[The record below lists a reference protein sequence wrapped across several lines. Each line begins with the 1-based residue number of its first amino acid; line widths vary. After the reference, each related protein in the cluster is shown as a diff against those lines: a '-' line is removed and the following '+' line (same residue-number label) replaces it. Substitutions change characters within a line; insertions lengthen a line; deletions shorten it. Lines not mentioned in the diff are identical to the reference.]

1 MGRKKIT
8 IKPITDERNRHVTF
22 NKRKSGLIKKAM
34 ELSILCNCQISL
46 VIFNAE
52 NQLFEYCS
60 TDPRYILQR
69 YCQVAHLPHER
80 LTNAD
85 YDKTTKGK
93 AKTTSTSTTA
103 PTATK
108 STTSTSKKKKSN
120 NGTATSTVATA
131 GAHIPQPKTEPQ
143 EQLPQQQYL
152 PPQTQQL
159 PQLQTMIPP
168 PQPQNELLQSY
179 PNTIETPKSLFPEMP
194 FTPLTP
200 NTSAVIESIMNGA
213 TNPARVSTQPQQ
225 QIPSI
230 ASQLLP
236 PPGMNQPYMN
246 QQNMMQPQM
255 NNPSQSDMQ
264 FMQQQHMKQ
273 QQLQAQLMQQTIP
286 AQPNQQQFQQY
297 QQSGKRKSFDAG
309 IRDDDSPSTKRRKSA
324 GIGLSIVVPDS
335 NQIPLRRVEQDNSQ
349 PVLPQPS
356 DDSDLFTAP
365 QPVDKNKQSGNSS
378 ENLTPMNSGV
388 FSPTDEKSPMP
399 LHLSTPTSLSAMEWP
414 SPTSAFCSLSKNKK
428 DIISS

>member
-1 MGRKKIT
+1 
-8 IKPITDERNRHVTF
+8 
-22 NKRKSGLIKKAM
+22 
-34 ELSILCNCQISL
+34 
-46 VIFNAE
+46 
-52 NQLFEYCS
+52 
-60 TDPRYILQR
+60 
-69 YCQVAHLPHER
+69 VAHLPHER

-93 AKTTSTSTTA
+93 AKTTSTSTSA

-108 STTSTSKKKKSN
+108 STTSTSKKKKN
-120 NGTATSTVATA
+120 NGGATSTLATA
-131 GAHIPQPKTEPQ
+131 GANIPKTEPQ
-143 EQLPQQQYL
+143 ELPPQQQQQQYL
-152 PPQTQQL
+152 PVPQPQQL
-159 PQLQTMIPP
+159 PQLQSMIPP

-213 TNPARVSTQPQQ
+213 TNPARVSTQQ

-230 ASQLLP
+230 GNQLLP

-246 QQNMMQPQM
+246 QQNMMQPQL

-264 FMQQQHMKQ
+264 FIQQQHLKQ
-273 QQLQAQLMQQTIP
+273 QQLQAQLMQQT
-286 AQPNQQQFQQY
+286 AQPTQQQFQQY

-349 PVLPQPS
+349 PVPQQQQPS
-356 DDSDLFTAP
+356 DDNDMFTAP
-365 QPVDKNKQSGNSS
+365 QPVDKSKQSGNSS